1 MHIETNIKIPDLGNN
16 ICMILRYD
24 RKSGKFTYYVNF
36 VLFPGNFS
44 YLCDSRM
51 EYFPIG
57 KFCLGNFEKRI
68 YVHICIHTHTLI
80 HRDCSPCAH
89 S

>member
-1 MHIETNIKIPDLGNN
+1 MHIETSIKTRNLAEK
-16 ICMILRYD
+16 ICAIFRYD
-24 RKSGKFTYYVNF
+24 RQSGKFTYDINF

-44 YLCDSRM
+44 YLWGSRM

-57 KFCLGNFEKRI
+57 KFCLGNLEQNNTCA
-68 YVHICIHTHTLI
+68 YIHTPLI
-80 HRDCSPCAH
+80 HRDHSPCVH